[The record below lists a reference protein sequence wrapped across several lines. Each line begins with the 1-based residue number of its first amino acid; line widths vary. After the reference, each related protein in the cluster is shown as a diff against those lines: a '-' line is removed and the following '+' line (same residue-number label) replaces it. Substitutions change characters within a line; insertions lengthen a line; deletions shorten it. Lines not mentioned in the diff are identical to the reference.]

1 MGKGTRKEKSQMR
14 AINAIGKILKIEGI
28 EFISGFP
35 MNPIFE
41 AGAEEGIRPILSRN
55 ERVGVGI
62 ADGYTRAS
70 LGQRI
75 GVCAVQYGP
84 GVENAFSGVAQA
96 FGDSI
101 PILILPGG
109 LPRRRLMPP
118 SFIAFKNF
126 QGITKWAD
134 MINFA
139 DRVPEMMRRAF
150 TYLRIGRP
158 GPVMLEIP
166 GDVASE
172 EFDDALF
179 QYKPVKGV
187 KPAGDPADV
196 REVVKT
202 LTAAKNP
209 VIRAGQGV
217 LLARAW
223 EELRE
228 LAELLQIPVYTTM
241 AGKSAFPENHPLSLG
256 AGGRTQPKMLMH
268 FQKKADL
275 VFAVGSSCTKEG
287 FTTPIPDDKVVV
299 QSTID
304 ERDINKDYSLE
315 HAIIGDAKLVLRQ
328 MIDEVKERIG
338 REGRKENNAVVREI
352 KTVKDEWMREWMPK
366 LTSDEVPINPY
377 RVIWDL
383 MKILDRRE
391 TIITH
396 DSGGP
401 RDQLLPFWESLI
413 PGGYIGWGKTTSLGG
428 SLGFAMGAK
437 LARPDK
443 TAVSFLGNAAFGMV
457 GMDFETAVREKIP
470 ILVILINNS
479 LLGGYHRF
487 HPVASKRY
495 HLNLQ
500 TGDYTKVA
508 EGLGGYAERVD
519 KPDEIIPAVR
529 RAKKAV
535 DSGQPALVEIITR
548 EELTEST
555 YL

>member
-1 MGKGTRKEKSQMR
+1 MQGR
-14 AINAIGKILKIEGI
+14 AAIAKILKMEGV

-41 AGAEEGIRPILSRN
+41 AGAEEGIRPIMSRN

-62 ADGYTRAS
+62 ADGFTRAS
-70 LGQRI
+70 FGRRI
-75 GVCAVQYGP
+75 GVCAMQYGP

-96 FGDSI
+96 FSDSV
-101 PILILPGG
+101 PILVLPGG
-109 LPRRRLMPP
+109 PERRRLVPP
-118 SFIAFKNF
+118 SFIASRNF
-126 QGITKWAD
+126 REITKWAD
-134 MINFA
+134 MITFS
-139 DRVPEMMRRAF
+139 DRIPEMMRRAF
-150 TYLRIGRP
+150 TYLRTGRP
-158 GPVMLEIP
+158 GPVMIEIP
-166 GDVASE
+166 GDIGTE
-172 EFDDALF
+172 EFADAMF
-179 QYKPVKGV
+179 QYKPVKGN
-187 KPAGDPADV
+187 KTAGDPADV
-196 REVVKT
+196 TKVAQA
-202 LTAAKNP
+202 LIAAKNP

-217 LLARAW
+217 LFAGAW
-223 EELRE
+223 DELRE

-241 AGKSAFPENHPLSLG
+241 NGKSAFPENHPLSLG
-256 AGGRTQPKMLMH
+256 AGGRTRPKMVMY
-268 FQKKADL
+268 FQKRADL
-275 VFAVGSSCTKEG
+275 VFAIGSSCTKEG
-287 FTTPIPDDKVVV
+287 FTTPVPEGKVLI

-315 HAIIGDAKLVLRQ
+315 YAIVGDAKLVLRQ
-328 MIDEVKERIG
+328 LVDEVKERIG
-338 REGRKENNAVVREI
+338 GDRRGGNDVVAREVK
-352 KTVKDEWMREWMPK
+352 KVKDEWMKDWMPK
-366 LTSDEVPINPY
+366 FTSDEIPINPY

-383 MKILDRRE
+383 MKVLDRKE

-413 PGGYIGWGKTTSLGG
+413 PGGYIGWGKTTSLGA

-457 GMDFETAVREKIP
+457 GMDFETSVREKIP

-487 HPVASKRY
+487 HPVASERY

-500 TGDYTKVA
+500 TGDYAKVA
-508 EGLGGYAERVD
+508 EGLGGYSERVD
-519 KPDEIIPAVR
+519 KPDTIVPAIR

-535 DSGQPALVEIITR
+535 DSGQPALVEIITQ
-548 EELTEST
+548 EELTESLYT
-555 YL
+555 